1 MQRYCVHVGMSPHM
15 HVRVRARVGVH
26 GRARVCVR
34 VSVCMGVYRYIPTLA
49 SKNGHNHHLL

>member
-1 MQRYCVHVGMSPHM
+1 M